1 VLRRDEWRW
10 WPLAPWLAW
19 QAWRTVRRVPR
30 LPPAADVDGS
40 VPGPD
45 PEFRLLVLGDSTA
58 AGVGCDTHAEALAGA
73 TARAL
78 AVRLG
83 RAVRWH
89 ARGASGAT
97 AADVRRALLG
107 VALAWNPDLV
117 VLSVG
122 VNDSVRGRA
131 SADFEADLR
140 AIVAAFA
147 RSTRPA
153 RVIHAGVPPLSSF
166 PSLPAPL
173 AALLGARATRLDRAA
188 RQVFHDRGAYV
199 AFPPRLATDAFAH
212 DGFHPGAAGCRAWA
226 GWIVEAIEAGGGIAS
241 PGAVATG

>member
-19 QAWRTVRRVPR
+19 QGWRTVRRVPR
-30 LPPAADVDGS
+30 LPSAADVDGV
-40 VPGPD
+40 VPGPG
-45 PEFRLLVLGDSTA
+45 PELRLLALGDSTA
-58 AGVGCDTHAEALAGA
+58 AGVGCETHAEALAGA

-78 AVRLG
+78 AGRLG

-107 VALAWNPDLV
+107 GAVAWNPDVV

-122 VNDSVRGRA
+122 VNDAVRGRA
-131 SADFEADLR
+131 SEAFAADLR

-147 RSTRPA
+147 ESPRPA

-173 AALLGARATRLDRAA
+173 AALLGARAVRLDRVA
-188 RQVFHDRGAYV
+188 RQVFEAPGSYV
-199 AFPPRLATDAFAH
+199 AFPPQLAAEAFAR
-212 DGFHPGAAGCRAWA
+212 DGFHPGAAGCTAWA
-226 GWIVEAIEAGGGIAS
+226 GWIVAAIEAGGRSRHAS
-241 PGAVATG
+241 N